1 MAILRVTKAFG
12 VLSTGDVYAEGRL
25 VDSSDPHVKGREDH
39 FETVEAHIV
48 ARGGVEQATAEPGA
62 RRTRTRAKKAPA
74 KPAVEQATET
84 GAELGDT
91 EDD

>member
-39 FETVEAHIV
+39 FETVEAHVI
-48 ARGGVEQATAEPGA
+48 ARAAVEQATAEPGA

-74 KPAVEQATET
+74 KPAVEQAT
-84 GAELGDT
+84 AEPGDT